1 MDSHNPNSRI
11 GEHHWS
17 YPKTYGHG
25 HSWDTI
31 VTPKFLEDLKLRAN
45 RVDERIKQMVDKLG
59 DRMTVQMTEAHG
71 VLQGTLMTEEGKQI
85 TLPKV
90 KGKSYVQT
98 ATEFAPGEL
107 KEEPEGEYPE
117 VK

>member
-1 MDSHNPNSRI
+1 MDVYMSQTFWKI
-11 GEHHWS
+11 GEWQQ
-17 YPKTYGHG
+17 KN
-25 HSWDTI
+25 
-31 VTPKFLEDLKLRAN
+31 RAKIQ
-45 RVDERIKQMVDKLG
+45 ERIKQMTDKLG

-90 KGKSYVQT
+90 KGRSFVQT
-98 ATEFAPGEL
+98 PTEFAPGEL

>member
-1 MDSHNPNSRI
+1 MQSHDPNYMSQVYWKVGR
-11 GEHHWS
+11 WQD
-17 YPKTYGHG
+17 K
-25 HSWDTI
+25 
-31 VTPKFLEDLKLRAN
+31 N
-45 RVDERIKQMVDKLG
+45 RSKIDERIKQMVDKLG

-107 KEEPEGEYPE
+107 NEEPEGEYPE

>member
-17 YPKTYGHG
+17 YTLAYGFG
-25 HSWDTI
+25 SNWQEL
-31 VTPKFLEDLKLRAN
+31 VTPEFKEAILSHQRKIDG
-45 RVDERIKQMVDKLG
+45 RIKQMSDKLG

-107 KEEPEGEYPE
+107 NEEGEHYLE
-117 VK
+117 QSK